1 MILRNNEDL
10 KKLLCSKERIPVNK
24 ITFEPFRKAFA
35 DVTHSM
41 YDDIFD
47 YYEDDAY
54 TYDGDLRAAY
64 KFKEEDFDINK
75 FVIHWEDEDEGL
87 FMYPKYTTSRR
98 LIINFLDDWLDE
110 NYYVTDYE
118 FSVGNGEYEDA
129 GIVFDTGYHK
139 WFSEEGK
146 FDIDDESMFLNN
158 VKYLKSNPDLLT
170 VFGLKSSDLQL
181 SVSEYYRE
189 QLSRRR
195 YLK

>member
-10 KKLLCSKERIPVNK
+10 KKLLCSKGRIPVSK

-35 DVTHSM
+35 DVASIM

-87 FMYPKYTTSRR
+87 FMYPRYATNRR
-98 LIINFLDDWLDE
+98 LIVNFLDDWLDE
-110 NYYVTDYE
+110 NYYVVNYE
-118 FSVGNGEYEDA
+118 FSVGNEDYEDA
-129 GIVFDTGYHK
+129 GIVFDAGAHR

-146 FDIDDESMFLNN
+146 FNIADEGMFLNN

-170 VFGLKSSDLQL
+170 VFGLKPSDLQL
-181 SVSEYYRE
+181 SVSESYRR
-189 QLSRRR
+189 QLNRRR